1 MLGLAEVVRDN
12 AAQTVLPSVVA
23 KSDLERANGQLW
35 SIEQIMGAFIGPPL
49 AGFLIAWAVPAPF
62 VLDTLSFALA
72 AGMVFF
78 IAIPSRPA
86 VIRRS
91 VWREAVEGMVWIR
104 SHRVILQLALMLG
117 VMNALGMLVVTI
129 LVLYSQ
135 EVLGLS
141 VTQHGLLLI
150 AGAAGGV
157 VGG

>member
-1 MLGLAEVVRDN
+1 M
-12 AAQTVLPSVVA
+12 P
-23 KSDLERANGQLW
+23 
-35 SIEQIMGAFIGPPL
+35 
-49 AGFLIAWAVPAPF
+49 
-62 VLDTLSFALA
+62 LA
-72 AGMVFF
+72 AGMVLF
-78 IAIPSRPA
+78 IANSTPTCA

-157 VGG
+157 VGGLICAENSCRDRAPKRFALRAFWAWL